1 MEAAAMVMVSSD
13 DTAELIDETAVAV
26 AVAGGEPRGRGRL
39 RPEDGCGVET
49 GVLGSECIIGR
60 LFSEWH
66 YPFGEGRET

>member
-1 MEAAAMVMVSSD
+1 MVMVSSD
-13 DTAELIDETAVAV
+13 DTAELIDEAAVAVAV

-39 RPEDGCGVET
+39 RPEGGRGVET

-66 YPFGEGRET
+66 CSFGEGRET